1 MIKAIFSFVIILSFL
16 LSFAHAQP
24 PASQSPQPSAATTQQ
39 SRSGTDDQDVIRIT
53 TNLVQ
58 VDAVVTKDGK
68 QVTDLKPED
77 FELFEDSHPQTITN
91 FSYVSNV
98 PGSAPSVNV
107 SAKSAGR
114 DAAVVPIVPAVAHP
128 HDARRTIA
136 LVVDD
141 LGMSFQSM
149 NDVRR
154 QVLKFINEKLQAN
167 DLVAIIRTGGDVGAL
182 QQFTT
187 DRRMLYSAI
196 EHLRWNP
203 CSRTGL
209 YVFAPAGSESPPF
222 DAPCGGQR
230 NLSGT
235 LRALKFIVQ
244 GLHDLPGRKSLV
256 LFSDH
261 LPIEQQ
267 EPSTL
272 SQQSQNSDNSADTG
286 DADVDTDNRSSLAQL
301 QKVAELAI
309 RASVVLYA
317 VDTRGLPY
325 TGLTAADRLSPG
337 TGAPGTNNQI
347 QTIMSNRSRAVFA
360 GREGS
365 DLIARE
371 TGGFLVRNSNDFG
384 LEKIADDQKGYYL
397 LGYRPTE
404 ETFNRKFHHLKVSL
418 KRRGYTVRTRIG
430 FYGVSEEEAAATREL
445 TPGDLLNKALMSPFG
460 ANDIALRLTPLFANF
475 DETGSLLRSLI
486 YISANDLT
494 FIDEPD
500 GGRKATFDLGII
512 LFGDNGRIREQQGRT
527 VTLRL
532 HREDY
537 ERAVRNGIV
546 YTLDTPLKQPG
557 AFQFRIALRDQNSAR
572 IGSAGQFLQIPNLQ
586 NGRLALSGLVLLA
599 STRDK
604 TGSPSTSVPAP
615 GAEQPRTQDD
625 DIGSG
630 PAVRRFREGSKILF
644 VYSTYNAQLDQAH
657 LPQLS
662 AQVRIFREG
671 KLVFTGNP
679 MPIDA
684 TGQPDLKRI
693 ANITRLQLGP
703 EFSPGE
709 YVLQVVV
716 TDHLASEKQQTA
728 TQWIDFEV
736 IK

>member
-16 LSFAHAQP
+16 LLSSAHPQQ
-24 PASQSPQPSAATTQQ
+24 PASQSPQQSATTTQQ

-77 FELFEDSHPQTITN
+77 FELFEDGHPQTITN

-114 DAAVVPIVPAVAHP
+114 DGAVVPIVPAVAHP

-154 QVLKFINEKLQAN
+154 QVLKFINEKLQPN
-167 DLVAIIRTGGDVGAL
+167 DLVAIIRTGGEVGAL

-209 YVFAPAGSESPPF
+209 YVFAPAGSESTPT

-230 NLSGT
+230 NLLGS
-235 LRALKFIVQ
+235 LRVLKFVVQ
-244 GLHDLPGRKSLV
+244 GMRDLPGRKSLV

-272 SQQSQNSDNSADTG
+272 SQQSQNSDNPADTG
-286 DADVDTDNRSSLAQL
+286 DADVDTDNRSYLAQL
-301 QKVAELAI
+301 KKVAELAI
-309 RASVVLYA
+309 RASVVIYA

-337 TGAPGTNNQI
+337 AGARGMNNQI
-347 QTIMSNRSRAVFA
+347 QTILSNRSRAVFA

-418 KRRGYTVRTRIG
+418 KRRGYTVRTRAG
-430 FYGVSEEEAAATREL
+430 FY
-445 TPGDLLNKALMSPFG
+445 
-460 ANDIALRLTPLFANF
+460 
-475 DETGSLLRSLI
+475 
-486 YISANDLT
+486 
-494 FIDEPD
+494 
-500 GGRKATFDLGII
+500 
-512 LFGDNGRIREQQGRT
+512 
-527 VTLRL
+527 
-532 HREDY
+532 
-537 ERAVRNGIV
+537 
-546 YTLDTPLKQPG
+546 
-557 AFQFRIALRDQNSAR
+557 
-572 IGSAGQFLQIPNLQ
+572 
-586 NGRLALSGLVLLA
+586 
-599 STRDK
+599 
-604 TGSPSTSVPAP
+604 
-615 GAEQPRTQDD
+615 
-625 DIGSG
+625 
-630 PAVRRFREGSKILF
+630 
-644 VYSTYNAQLDQAH
+644 
-657 LPQLS
+657 
-662 AQVRIFREG
+662 
-671 KLVFTGNP
+671 
-679 MPIDA
+679 
-684 TGQPDLKRI
+684 
-693 ANITRLQLGP
+693 
-703 EFSPGE
+703 
-709 YVLQVVV
+709 
-716 TDHLASEKQQTA
+716 
-728 TQWIDFEV
+728 
-736 IK
+736 